1 VFFSRLISTT
11 EQISQQSNGT
21 IFFSHNKSVFSAYF
35 SAEYVMIILFLFFYK
50 IQMSFIPHDFAS
62 YIDLIEDL
70 IKVTCYETMPL

>member
-1 VFFSRLISTT
+1 
-11 EQISQQSNGT
+11 
-21 IFFSHNKSVFSAYF
+21 
-35 SAEYVMIILFLFFYK
+35 MIIFFLFFYK